1 MFLTVDRK
9 EVICWVAEGGVELEE
24 LQRVVLAAC
33 GEGVDLVAHMLLWGV
48 LREVQKFIVLPVI
61 GVICLRWRTS
71 YACGCFPPEAIP
83 YSVGRVVLPY

>member
-33 GEGVDLVAHMLLWGV
+33 GEGVDLVVHMLLWGV
-48 LREVQKFIVLPVI
+48 LREVHRSACHRSGLPEVEEI
-61 GVICLRWRTS
+61 LRVRLFSTGS
-71 YACGCFPPEAIP
+71 HPLL
-83 YSVGRVVLPY
+83 SR